1 MPVLVTGGE
10 GFIGSH
16 LVEALVAGGRASA
29 RASATTRRSVGAGWL
44 DQSDVRASVEVM
56 PGDVRDAGRVREAVD
71 GCDVVFHLAAL
82 IGIPYSYVAPESY
95 IQTNV
100 QGSFNVADACRRV
113 GVSRLVHT
121 STSETYGTARFVP
134 ITEEHP
140 LQPQSPYSASKIG
153 GDMMALSLHHAFEL
167 PVAVARPFNTYG
179 PRQST
184 RAVIPTIL
192 SQLIGGA
199 TEVKLGSLTPTR
211 DFNYA
216 TDTAAG
222 MMAIAECDACVGA
235 VTNIGSGE
243 EISIGDLAA
252 LLDRSRPAP
261 TRRSSSTSHAC
272 APKAAKSTA
281 SSPTTPRIRRT
292 NRLVAPSPAPR
303 RPRPHHRL
311 GQRPPHRPRN
321 RQLLRLNRTG
331 LLTYVSG
338 GLVHPARERLT
349 ASSLLDDFAGLSA
362 AVQLKTPLDMVDA
375 SAATRRSNTSA
386 RAAWAALLSGS
397 ASTAICAS

>member
-1 MPVLVTGGE
+1 MLVTGGE

-16 LVEALVAGGRASA
+16 LTEALVAAGARVRVLSYYTSFGR
-29 RASATTRRSVGAGWL
+29 AGWL
-44 DQSDVRASVEVM
+44 EQSDVRDQVEVM

-100 QGSFNVADACRRV
+100 QGSFNVADACRRA

-121 STSETYGTARFVP
+121 STSETYGTAQFVP
-134 ITEEHP
+134 ISEEHP

-153 GDMMALSLHHAFEL
+153 GDMVALSLHHAFEL

-211 DFNYA
+211 DFNYV

-222 MMAIAECDACVGA
+222 MMAIAETDACVGT
-235 VTNIGSGE
+235 VTNIGTGQ

-252 LLDRSRPAP
+252 LLVEATGSDAKVVVDESRVRPEGSEVDRLLADNSRITSLTNWSPQVSLREGLAR
-261 TRRSSSTSHAC
+261 TTEWVRSH
-272 APKAAKSTA
+272 
-281 SSPTTPRIRRT
+281 
-292 NRLVAPSPAPR
+292 
-303 RPRPHHRL
+303 
-311 GQRPPHRPRN
+311 
-321 RQLLRLNRTG
+321 LNELETG
-331 LLTYVSG
+331 NYSV
-338 GLVHPARERLT
+338 
-349 ASSLLDDFAGLSA
+349 
-362 AVQLKTPLDMVDA
+362 
-375 SAATRRSNTSA
+375 
-386 RAAWAALLSGS
+386 
-397 ASTAICAS
+397 